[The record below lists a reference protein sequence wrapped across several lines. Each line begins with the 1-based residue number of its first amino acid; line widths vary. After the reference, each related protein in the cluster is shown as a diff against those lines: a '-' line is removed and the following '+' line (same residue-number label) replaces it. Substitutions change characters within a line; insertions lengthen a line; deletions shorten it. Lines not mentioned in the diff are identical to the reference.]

1 VASAYVARGAVLVP
15 RPSEA
20 AASQF
25 SQRRNERI
33 AAAEAER
40 RQLALDV
47 AALERECEVEPTLDL
62 KRLTKTLESY
72 TMADGLNGRKG
83 LGLAFSRLE
92 IATYD
97 ASLELAAGG
106 INIELA
112 APGTQDDQL
121 CFMLGDVD
129 SVPADIHRKYRTYY
143 DAAAEEEVRTGI
155 PTIEH
160 FRRLAWSSHGGGS
173 VPFAVQLMQAA
184 GATVQ
189 GGTWGPQ
196 HVEPLQ
202 SVMEFATC
210 LNDGL
215 STESSVCF
223 VIRAVDHAAGR
234 ESNVW
239 TSLEFTSFFY
249 SLAIAEQQY
258 WARRASIKKNRHA
271 ALVLA
276 RRAREKDFALGAIE
290 LAAGGDVAEEV
301 SPLECLAGAVAA
313 LEVSELDDAE
323 ALDDAEEKVE
333 AALEKIRARK
343 AAMKDAI
350 MEELD

>member
-1 VASAYVARGAVLVP
+1 MASAYVSAGAPLVP
-15 RPSEA
+15 QPSEA
-20 AASQF
+20 AASHF
-25 SQRRNERI
+25 SQKRNENV

-40 RQLALDV
+40 RQFALDV
-47 AALERECEVEPTLDL
+47 AALERECEVNPTLDL
-62 KRLTKTLESY
+62 ETLNATVESY
-72 TMADGLNGRKG
+72 TMADGRDGRNG
-83 LGLAFSRLE
+83 LGLAFSQLE
-92 IATYD
+92 IATWH

-112 APGTQDDQL
+112 APGTQHDQM
-121 CFMLGDVD
+121 CFMLGDEDAVTE
-129 SVPADIHRKYRTYY
+129 DIHRIYRQYY
-143 DAAAEEEVRTGI
+143 DVAVKEEARTGI

-160 FRRLAWSSHGGGS
+160 FRSLAWSSHNGS
-173 VPFAVQLMQAA
+173 RVPFAVQLMMAA
-184 GATVQ
+184 GATVKD
-189 GGTWGPQ
+189 GKWGPQ
-196 HVEPLQ
+196 HVEALQ
-202 SVMEFATC
+202 PVMEFATC

-276 RRAREKDFALGAIE
+276 RRARAEDFALDAIE

>member
-1 VASAYVARGAVLVP
+1 VASAYVADGAPLVP
-15 RPSEA
+15 AASEA
-20 AASQF
+20 AASQI
-25 SQRRNERI
+25 SQRRNERV

-40 RQLALDV
+40 QQLVLDV
-47 AALERECEVEPTLDL
+47 AALEEACGVEPTLEL
-62 KRLTKTLESY
+62 AAFKSTVESY
-72 TMADGLNGRKG
+72 TMVDGRNGRKG

-92 IATYD
+92 LATYD

-129 SVPADIHRKYRTYY
+129 SVPADIHRKYSKYY
-143 DAAAEEEVRTGI
+143 AAAVEEELRTGVS
-155 PTIEH
+155 TIEH

-173 VPFAVQLMQAA
+173 VPFAVQLLVAA
-184 GATVQ
+184 GATVK
-189 GGTWGPQ
+189 GGTWEPQ
-196 HVEPLQ
+196 HVETLQ

-258 WARRASIKKNRHA
+258 WARRASIKKNRHE

-276 RRAREKDFALGAIE
+276 RRARAEDFALDAIE

-313 LEVSELDDAE
+313 LEVSEVDDAE
-323 ALDDAEEKVE
+323 ALDDAEEKLE

-343 AAMKDAI
+343 AAMGDAI

>member
-1 VASAYVARGAVLVP
+1 M
-15 RPSEA
+15 
-20 AASQF
+20 
-25 SQRRNERI
+25 
-33 AAAEAER
+33 
-40 RQLALDV
+40 ALDV
-47 AALERECEVEPTLDL
+47 AALERECEVEPTLEL
-62 KRLTKTLESY
+62 ERLMNTVESY
-72 TMADGLNGRKG
+72 TMADGRNGRNG

-106 INIELA
+106 IDIELA
-112 APGTQDDQL
+112 APGTQHDQM
-121 CFMLGDVD
+121 CFMLGDEDAVTE
-129 SVPADIHRKYRTYY
+129 DIHRIYRQYY
-143 DAAAEEEVRTGI
+143 DVAVKEEARTGI

-160 FRRLAWSSHGGGS
+160 FRSLAWSSHNGS
-173 VPFAVQLMQAA
+173 RVPFAVQLMMAA
-184 GATVQ
+184 GATVKD
-189 GGTWGPQ
+189 GKWGPQ
-196 HVEPLQ
+196 HVEALQ
-202 SVMEFATC
+202 PVMEFATC

-276 RRAREKDFALGAIE
+276 GRARAEDFALDAVE
-290 LAAGGDVAEEV
+290 LAAGGDVAEEE
-301 SPLECLAGAVAA
+301 SALECLAGAVKA
-313 LEVSELDDAE
+313 LEVSDLDG
-323 ALDDAEEKVE
+323 AEEKVE
-333 AALEKIRARK
+333 ALLEKIRARK
-343 AAMKDAI
+343 AAMEDDAI